1 MSDNKIFEIGL
12 IEFPETSLYYRP
24 VKIDVSNYP
33 ELEGKTDEEIIQYLK
48 DNAGEMAPTDD
59 FYDSLEDELRDQD
72 VIREKIPYVGSEIW
86 AEVAKEGDD
95 SEDEDSDDED
105 YDDED

>member
-12 IEFPETSLYYRP
+12 IEFPETFLYYQP

-48 DNAGEMAPTDD
+48 DNASKMAPTDD

-72 VIREKIPYVGSEIW
+72 VIREKITYVGSEIW
-86 AEVAKEGDD
+86 AVVAKEGDD